1 MDVKKVGRVVAQLAA
16 LTLLAVAVLPLS
28 TALSQTSARAP
39 VVPTPQAVPAP
50 QASAHT
56 APTAR
61 GLVDQYC
68 VVCHNQKAMT
78 AGVSLEGID
87 FSNPSANA
95 AIMERVLRKVRTGEM
110 PPAGMPRPPAPAL
123 TAFTKSLESTLDQ
136 AGAAHPNPGRP
147 AIHRLNRA
155 EYSNAIRDIL
165 ALDIQPGSSLPVDDS
180 GYGFDNIGDVL
191 SVSPALLEKY
201 MSVARLI
208 SRLAVGNTSVKPS
221 VEDFPARQ
229 DGPGA
234 GGGDRNERVSDDLPF
249 DSRGGFVLRY
259 YFPVDAEYV
268 IRVKLNQGGG
278 GGGEGKSRWEVRQ
291 AIPAGLRSIGV
302 TFLRESA
309 KSEVVPG
316 GRRGGAAAAAAAAGG
331 DGGTQPGAKVQP
343 PQAELDLRLDG
354 AKLKRFEV
362 PEFGP
367 TPQVTGITLDGPYNV
382 TGPGNTPSRARI
394 FVCHPATTKDEEP
407 CARTIL
413 ATVGRRAFRRPVTD
427 ADLRPLMAFYQ
438 SGRAERDFDF
448 GIEKALR
455 AMLVSPDFLFRIE
468 QDPRG
473 KQPGGAAQWAALQPD
488 KSAAS
493 GPGSVYRISDLEL
506 ASRLSFFLWSSVPD
520 DQLLDLAEKGK
531 LKDPAVLDRQVH
543 RLLDDPRSASLVSN
557 FAGQWLY
564 IRNLAQQKPDPDAF
578 PEFDESLRQ
587 AFRQET
593 ELFFQNI
600 LREDCSVMD
609 LLDANYTFLNQRLAE
624 HYGIP
629 NIYGP
634 QFRKVTL
641 TDPNRGGLLG
651 QGSILTV
658 TSYPN
663 RTSVVQRGK
672 WILDNLL
679 GSPPPPKPPDIPEL
693 EAHSKDG
700 RQLTMREQME
710 LHRSNAI
717 CASCHARMDP
727 IGFALE
733 NFDGVGKWRDQD
745 GGAAIDASGKLPGG
759 VQFQGPAGLK
769 KLLVA
774 NYGYQFETTVTEK
787 LLTYALGRG
796 LEYYDKPAV
805 RSIIRQAAS
814 DNYRMSALV
823 TAIVKSTPFQMRRT
837 PEQ

>member
-1 MDVKKVGRVVAQLAA
+1 M
-16 LTLLAVAVLPLS
+16 
-28 TALSQTSARAP
+28 
-39 VVPTPQAVPAP
+39 
-50 QASAHT
+50 
-56 APTAR
+56 
-61 GLVDQYC
+61 
-68 VVCHNQKAMT
+68 
-78 AGVSLEGID
+78 EGID
-87 FSNPSANA
+87 FSDAAANA
-95 AIMERVLRKVRTGEM
+95 ALMERVLRKIRTGEM
-110 PPAGMPRPPAPAL
+110 PPAGMPRPPAAAL
-123 TAFTKSLESTLDQ
+123 ATFTKSLEGTLDQ
-136 AGAAHPNPGRP
+136 AAAAHPNPGRP

-208 SRLAVGNTSVKPS
+208 SRLAVGDTSVKPS
-221 VEDFPARQ
+221 AEDFAARQ
-229 DGPGA
+229 DAPGA
-234 GGGDRNERVSDDLPF
+234 AGADRNERVSDDLPF
-249 DSRGGFVLRY
+249 DSRGGFSLRY

-268 IRVKLNQGGG
+268 IRVKLNQGA
-278 GGGEGKSRWEVRQ
+278 GEGKSRWEVRQ
-291 AIPAGLRSIGV
+291 AIPAGLRTIGV

-309 KSEVVPG
+309 KTEAIPG
-316 GRRGGAAAAAAAAGG
+316 GRRGGAAAAAAAAAGAE
-331 DGGTQPGAKVQP
+331 GGTQPGGRGQAP
-343 PQAELDLRLDG
+343 MAELDLRLDG

-362 PEFGP
+362 PEGAGS
-367 TPQVTGITLDGPYNV
+367 PQVTGITLGGPYNV
-382 TGPGNTPSRARI
+382 TGPGDTPSRARI
-394 FVCHPATTKDEEP
+394 FVCHPATAKDEAP
-407 CARTIL
+407 CASKIL

-427 ADLRPLMAFYQ
+427 ADLKPLLAFYQ

-455 AMLVSPDFLFRIE
+455 AMLVSPDFLFRVE

-473 KQPGGAAQWAALQPD
+473 TAAA
-488 KSAAS
+488 
-493 GPGSVYRISDLEL
+493 SVYRISDFEL

-531 LKDPAVLDRQVH
+531 LKDPAVLDRQVR
-543 RLLDDPRSASLVSN
+543 RLLDDPRGDSLVSN

-593 ELFFQNI
+593 ELFFRNI
-600 LREDCSVMD
+600 VREDRSVME

-634 QFRKVTL
+634 QFRKVAL

-693 EAHSKDG
+693 EAKSKDG
-700 RQLTMREQME
+700 KPLTMREQME

-733 NFDGVGKWRDQD
+733 NFDGVGKWRDRD
-745 GGAAIDASGKLPGG
+745 GGSAIDASGKLPGG

-805 RSIIRQAAS
+805 RAIMRQAAR
-814 DNYRMSALV
+814 DDYRMSALIV
-823 TAIVKSTPFQMRRT
+823 AIVKSTPFQMRRT

>member
-1 MDVKKVGRVVAQLAA
+1 
-16 LTLLAVAVLPLS
+16 
-28 TALSQTSARAP
+28 
-39 VVPTPQAVPAP
+39 
-50 QASAHT
+50 
-56 APTAR
+56 
-61 GLVDQYC
+61 VDQYC

-87 FSNPSANA
+87 FSNATANA

-110 PPAGMPRPPAPAL
+110 PPAGMPRPPAPVL
-123 TAFTKSLESTLDQ
+123 TAFTKSLETTLDQ
-136 AGAAHPNPGRP
+136 AAAVHPNPGRP

-165 ALDIQPGSSLPVDDS
+165 ALDIEPGSSLPVDDS

-201 MSVARLI
+201 MSVARLV
-208 SRLAVGNTSVKPS
+208 SRLAVGDTSVKPS

-229 DGPGA
+229 DAPGA

-278 GGGEGKSRWEVRQ
+278 GAGSAGEVKNRWEVRQ
-291 AIPAGLRSIGV
+291 AIPAGLRAIGV

-316 GRRGGAAAAAAAAGG
+316 GRRGGAAAAAAAAAGG
-331 DGGTQPGAKVQP
+331 EGGTQPGAKVQA

-362 PEFGP
+362 PEGGP
-367 TPQVTGITLDGPYNV
+367 APQVTGITIDGPYKV
-382 TGPGNTPSRARI
+382 TGPGDTPSRARI
-394 FVCHPATTKDEEP
+394 FVCHPATTKEEEP

-427 ADLRPLMAFYQ
+427 ADLRPLLAFYQ

-473 KQPGGAAQWAALQPD
+473 SLPGGAAPRAALKPRND
-488 KSAAS
+488 AAS
-493 GPGSVYRISDLEL
+493 NAVNDTANRPGSVYRISDFEL

-531 LKDPAVLDRQVH
+531 LKDPVVLERQVR
-543 RLLDDPRSASLVSN
+543 RLLDDPRSDSLVSN

-593 ELFFQNI
+593 ELFFQNV

-805 RSIIRQAAS
+805 RSIIRQAAA
-814 DNYRMSALV
+814 DNYKMSALV

>member
-1 MDVKKVGRVVAQLAA
+1 
-16 LTLLAVAVLPLS
+16 
-28 TALSQTSARAP
+28 
-39 VVPTPQAVPAP
+39 
-50 QASAHT
+50 
-56 APTAR
+56 
-61 GLVDQYC
+61 
-68 VVCHNQKAMT
+68 MT

-87 FSNPSANA
+87 FSDPAANA

-110 PPAGMPRPPAPAL
+110 PPSGMPRPPAPVL
-123 TAFTKSLESTLDQ
+123 TAFTKSLETTLDQ
-136 AGAAHPNPGRP
+136 AAAAHPNPGRP

-201 MSVARLI
+201 MSMARLV
-208 SRLAVGNTSVKPS
+208 SRLAIGDTNVKPS
-221 VEDFPARQ
+221 VEDFSARQ
-229 DGPGA
+229 DTPGA

-278 GGGEGKSRWEVRQ
+278 GEGKSRWEVRQ
-291 AIPAGLRSIGV
+291 PIPAGLRNIGV

-362 PEFGP
+362 PETGAS
-367 TPQVTGITLDGPYNV
+367 PQVTGITIDGPYNV
-382 TGPGNTPSRARI
+382 TGPGDTPSRARI
-394 FVCHPATTKDEEP
+394 FVCHPATGKDEEP

-473 KQPGGAAQWAALQPD
+473 SLPSGAAARAALKPVND
-488 KSAAS
+488 AAIS
-493 GPGSVYRISDLEL
+493 PGSVYRVSDFEL

-531 LKDPAVLDRQVH
+531 LRDPAVLERQVR
-543 RLLDDPRSASLVSN
+543 RLLDDPRSDSLVSN

-805 RSIIRQAAS
+805 RSIIRQAAF